1 MRPRLV
7 VLLLLLVGCLV
18 GAWVVRQRR
27 SEATALREMMAEAA
41 ARYMALEAAATFQE
55 QTTWAPTQNLHAA
68 DQWCAAV
75 ADRVMADPQR
85 WPAWHAFLLAWPAL
99 KGLQELSESYPRGGW
114 QLERVTAKPLA
125 TVPAV
130 TPEAADYLWEL
141 LLSRDQ
147 ERAVLQAQVT
157 LHWDTNPTL
166 DAFQPSRL
174 SLGPTTRQ
182 EATAA
187 FRAVAEFTL
196 SIPTNTAFAD
206 PLLYQETPAGPE
218 LILVSARQRFQWRR
232 PLSSPSKDGWQPGPN
247 LTGIPADRA
256 VAAALA
262 DFNGDGWSDLWLGA
276 REGLWIALGDA
287 RGDFAAPVLVWRS
300 PAPLI
305 YPECLA
311 IGDFDHDGDLDVWLT
326 QYKNPYQKGQF
337 PTPYHDANDGFP
349 SFLLR
354 NDGAAGFRDV
364 TESSGLAT
372 LRRRRTYSASWLDF
386 DGDGAPDLINV
397 SDFAGLDVYRNLGA
411 GQFTNLTAAL
421 GDSRHAFGMAH
432 LVVNRN
438 GDAWPDLLM
447 VGMDSAWAARLDVLR
462 LGRTDFPRYSVQ
474 RAAMTAGNRV
484 FLGSSTG
491 LRPEL
496 SPGASSLARAG
507 WAWGVAEL
515 DVENDGRPD
524 YFFATGHETR
534 ASQRDYERQFWLH
547 DLYSAGS
554 TNDRAAELYFRAA
567 GSRRVG
573 EQASY
578 GGWQHQALLRAD
590 SSGNYREAS
599 WVSGVGL
606 LADGRNALAA
616 DFDGDGRV
624 DLAVTTFEGWPQVR
638 QRLVIYRNE
647 TPNAGHW
654 IGVRFPSGAG
664 RKSGVN
670 ARVEIQTGA
679 GIRRRW
685 LVTGDGYRSQQTV
698 QAHFG
703 LGAET
708 NVQSA
713 TVFWSDGT
721 QSILTAPAVDRW
733 YAVQ

>member
-1 MRPRLV
+1 MRPRLA
-7 VLLLLLVGCLV
+7 VLLLLLVGSLV
-18 GAWVVRQRR
+18 GAIVVRQRR
-27 SEATALREMMAEAA
+27 SEAAALREKMADAA
-41 ARYMALEAAATFQE
+41 ARYMALEAAATSQE
-55 QTTWAPTQNLHAA
+55 QTTWAPTQNLRAA
-68 DQWCAAV
+68 DQWCATV
-75 ADRVMADPQR
+75 ADGVMADAQR
-85 WPAWHAFLLAWPAL
+85 WPAWHDFLNSWSSLKAL
-99 KGLQELSESYPRGGW
+99 QDLSDGYQGGRW
-114 QLERVTAKPLA
+114 QLERVTVKPL
-125 TVPAV
+125 VPGSPGN
-130 TPEAADYLWEL
+130 PESADYLWEM
-141 LLSRDQ
+141 LLSRDH
-147 ERAVLQAQVT
+147 ERAVLQAQWT
-157 LHWDTNPTL
+157 LHWDPSPTL
-166 DAFQPSRL
+166 EAFRPSRIF
-174 SLGPTTRQ
+174 LGPTTRQ

-218 LILVSARQRFQWRR
+218 LILVSARQRFQWRP
-232 PLSSPSKDGWQPGPN
+232 PLSSSSTGGWQPGPN

-256 VAAALA
+256 VAAALV

-300 PAPLI
+300 PEPLI

-337 PTPYHDANDGFP
+337 PTPYHNANDGFP
-349 SFLLR
+349 SYLLR
-354 NDGAAGFRDV
+354 NDGVAGFRDI
-364 TESSGLAT
+364 TENAGLAG

-386 DGDGAPDLINV
+386 DGDGALDLINV

-411 GQFTNLTAAL
+411 GQFTNLTATL
-421 GDSRHAFGMAH
+421 GDTRHAFGMAH
-432 LVVNRN
+432 VVVDRN

-447 VGMDSAWAARLDVLR
+447 VGMDSVWAARLDVLR
-462 LGRTDFPRYSVQ
+462 LGRVDFPTYSTQ

-484 FLGSSTG
+484 FLGSRTG
-491 LRPEL
+491 LQPDL
-496 SPGASSLARAG
+496 GPGASSLARAG

-547 DLYSAGS
+547 DLYAAGS
-554 TNDRAAELYFRAA
+554 TNDPAAELYFRAA

-590 SSGNYREAS
+590 AAGNFGESS

-654 IGVRFPSGAG
+654 IGVRFTGG
-664 RKSGVN
+664 VGGKSGVN
-670 ARVEIQTGA
+670 ARVEIQTAA

-721 QSILTAPAVDRW
+721 KSIITAPAVDRW
-733 YAVQ
+733 HAVN